1 MKLFGR
7 TDILFDGDDVS
18 RFLPW
23 LIAFMVFLA
32 VFAIAGSVA
41 LNKVAQNWVQ
51 GIADAMTVQIPAL
64 DDPAQQERRIRRAT
78 AALKSVN
85 GVVFVEVISN
95 EDIQRQLEPWLGAAS
110 DSAGLPLP
118 GVLEIRVDRG
128 TGVTADRLSQRLS
141 AIVPGAIVDDHR
153 AWISGVV
160 SAIRSTEL
168 LALLVMLLIAAST
181 IGTVIFTT
189 RAGLGLHR
197 QAIELLHLTGAR
209 DVYIARQFA
218 ARAFFLGLRGGAI
231 GLALAIPALA
241 VVSLVMSRLD
251 TSLIPNLA
259 PGILGWILIVLL
271 MPLVALLAMI
281 TARLTVVKTLT
292 EIV

>member
-7 TDILFDGDDVS
+7 TDILFEGDDAS

-51 GIADAMTVQIPAL
+51 GIADAMTVQIPAGE
-64 DDPAQQERRIRRAT
+64 DAAQQERQVRRAT

-85 GVVFVEVISN
+85 GVKFVQVISN
-95 EDIQRQLEPWLGAAS
+95 EDIQRQLAPWLGDAS
-110 DSAGLPLP
+110 SSADLPLP
-118 GVLEIRVDRG
+118 GVLEIRVDRSS
-128 TGVTADRLSQRLS
+128 GVTADRLSQRLS
-141 AIVPGAIVDDHR
+141 AIVPGAVVDDHR

-168 LALLVMLLIAAST
+168 LAITIIILITAAT
-181 IGTVIFTT
+181 VGTVIFTT
-189 RAGLGLHR
+189 RAGLALHR

-218 ARAFFLGLRGGAI
+218 KRAFFLGLRGGAI

-241 VVSLVMSRLD
+241 LVSLIMSRLD

-259 PGILGWILIVLL
+259 PGIVGWILILILL
-271 MPLVALLAMI
+271 PLVALIAMI
-281 TARLTVVKTLT
+281 TARFTVIKTLT
-292 EIV
+292 GIV

>member
-7 TDILFDGDDVS
+7 TDILFDGDDAS

-51 GIADAMTVQIPAL
+51 GIEDAMTVQIPAG
-64 DDPAQQERRIRRAT
+64 DDAAQLERQVRRAT

-85 GVVFVEVISN
+85 GVKFVQVISN
-95 EDIQRQLEPWLGAAS
+95 EDIQRQLAPWLGEAS
-110 DSAGLPLP
+110 NTADLPLP
-118 GVLEIRVDRG
+118 GVLEIIV
-128 TGVTADRLSQRLS
+128 DRLSQRLS
-141 AIVPGAIVDDHR
+141 AIVPGAVVDDHR

-168 LALLVMLLIAAST
+168 LAILIIILIAAAT
-181 IGTVIFTT
+181 VGTVIFTT
-189 RAGLGLHR
+189 RAGLALHR

-218 ARAFFLGLRGGAI
+218 TRAFFLGLRGGAI

-241 VVSLVMSRLD
+241 LVSLIMSRLE

-259 PGILGWILIVLL
+259 PGIAGWVLILLL
-271 MPLVALLAMI
+271 MPLVALIAMI
-281 TARLTVVKTLT
+281 TARFTVIKTLT
-292 EIV
+292 GIV